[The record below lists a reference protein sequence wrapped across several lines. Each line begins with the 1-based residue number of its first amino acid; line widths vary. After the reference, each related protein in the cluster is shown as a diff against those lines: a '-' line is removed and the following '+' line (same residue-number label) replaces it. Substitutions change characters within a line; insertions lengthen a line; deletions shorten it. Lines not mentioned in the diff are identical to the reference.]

1 MPYTIG
7 IGTHVQRPYSLCSRV
22 GVRVFLTVGCQK
34 HGRGHILR
42 CISMGYRCERECLR
56 TLRHS
61 DELTGTFVS
70 GWQGAQNNARQIPR
84 TAVIKRE
91 PPSGGSRRVKV
102 PPTWRRPYGRHFWQ
116 SRILTRSIV
125 LTGNQDKSSIARWK
139 EERVHESEK
148 YIG

>member
-22 GVRVFLTVGCQK
+22 GVRAFLTVGCQK

-70 GWQGAQNNARQIPR
+70 GWQGAKNNVQQIPR
-84 TAVIKRE
+84 ASCHKKRA
-91 PPSGGSRRVKV
+91 SFRRLSTGQSATYVASPMRETFLAK
-102 PPTWRRPYGRHFWQ
+102 PYFDSQYRPDW
-116 SRILTRSIV
+116 
-125 LTGNQDKSSIARWK
+125 
-139 EERVHESEK
+139 
-148 YIG
+148 